1 MKCFTSYY
9 KNIDQEVE
17 KKNDNKKI
25 LPTNEVF
32 NYEYVIDNYSREK
45 NIFKIICLFLGFVLE
60 SYIYSIDPNKCY
72 GIGLGFGFMSALL
85 LF

>member
-1 MKCFTSYY
+1 MKCITSYY
-9 KNIDQEVE
+9 KNIDQNLEE
-17 KKNDNKKI
+17 KNQKI

-32 NYEYVIDNYSREK
+32 NYQYIIDNYSREK
-45 NIFKIICLFLGFVLE
+45 NIFKIICLFLGFLLE

-72 GIGLGFGFMSALL
+72 GIGLGFGFMSAFL

>member
-1 MKCFTSYY
+1 MKCITSYY
-9 KNIDQEVE
+9 KNIDQEFE
-17 KKNDNKKI
+17 KQSDNQKI
-25 LPTNEVF
+25 LPTNKIF
-32 NYEYVIDNYSREK
+32 NYQYVIDNYSREK
-45 NIFKIICLFLGFVLE
+45 NIFKIICLFLGFALE